1 MVDAIAAESKKTERP
16 GTERTRVSRNAK
28 TIVPRRSPFIFCT
41 VENITGGGA
50 CLKSECRKHSI

>member
-1 MVDAIAAESKKTERP
+1 MVDAIAAESKKTERR

-41 VENITGGGA
+41 VENITGG
-50 CLKSECRKHSI
+50 